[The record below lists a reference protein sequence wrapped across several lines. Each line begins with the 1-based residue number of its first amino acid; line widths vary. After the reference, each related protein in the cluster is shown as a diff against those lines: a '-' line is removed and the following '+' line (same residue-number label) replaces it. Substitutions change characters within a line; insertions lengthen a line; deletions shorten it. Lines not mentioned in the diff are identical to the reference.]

1 MFKKGYHFV
10 EKVIQPG
17 FLSEVPY
24 TVDWKAALDKDDLSK
39 QSLKVLKTLKSEEV
53 CETSGVCLIW

>member
-1 MFKKGYHFV
+1 M